1 MFSDCSMVEGT
12 RLELLGWPFGVPFC
26 FSAAAAAACLRVR
39 TLGEPLI
46 LGVPLVSECRV
57 RYWRRFWGDKGVAL
71 GICGG
76 ERAGTRSSS
85 GPPRMRLVIFGF
97 DDL

>member
-12 RLELLGWPFGVPFC
+12 RLELLGWPFGMPFC

-46 LGVPLVSECRV
+46 LGVPLVSEAS
-57 RYWRRFWGDKGVAL
+57 DQILAEIL
-71 GICGG
+71 GRQG
-76 ERAGTRSSS
+76 RSS
-85 GPPRMRLVIFGF
+85 G
-97 DDL
+97 DLWW